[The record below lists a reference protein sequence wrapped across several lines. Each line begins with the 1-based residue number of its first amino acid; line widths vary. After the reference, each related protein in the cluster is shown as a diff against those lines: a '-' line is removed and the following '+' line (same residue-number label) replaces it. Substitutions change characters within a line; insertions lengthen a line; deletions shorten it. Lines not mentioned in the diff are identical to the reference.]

1 MFIAQ
6 GRWSVEI
13 EEWDYLKNPDISIVV
28 GNMNSASLLPAIIN
42 VVKWEKCQVVGGI
55 LRKEWN
61 TLGLWYNRVR

>member
-28 GNMNSASLLPAIIN
+28 GNMKPRIAAARHNQCGQMGEMSSG
-42 VVKWEKCQVVGGI
+42 W
-55 LRKEWN
+55 WN
-61 TLGLWYNRVR
+61 TAKRMEYAGTLV